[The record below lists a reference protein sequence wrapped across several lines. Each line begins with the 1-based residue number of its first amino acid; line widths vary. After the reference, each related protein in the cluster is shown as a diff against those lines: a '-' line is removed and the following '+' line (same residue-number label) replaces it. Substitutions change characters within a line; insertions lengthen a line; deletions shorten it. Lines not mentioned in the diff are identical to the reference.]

1 MSQKRKRQGGKE
13 IERQKTEV
21 ERGKGSKKRKIAKS
35 EMYNYT
41 QRKREII
48 IMGQTMQIVKI
59 IGT

>member
-21 ERGKGSKKRKIAKS
+21 ERGKGSEKRKIAKS

-41 QRKREII
+41 
-48 IMGQTMQIVKI
+48 
-59 IGT
+59 